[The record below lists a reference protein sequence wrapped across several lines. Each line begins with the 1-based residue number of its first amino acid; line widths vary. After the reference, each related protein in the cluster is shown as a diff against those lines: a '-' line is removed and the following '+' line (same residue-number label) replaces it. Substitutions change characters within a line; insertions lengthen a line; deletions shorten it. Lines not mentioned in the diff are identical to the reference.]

1 MDLLINRM
9 ENPGSRN
16 CTLLPPSL
24 SRNICGRRRASSG
37 DKDVVKEPMLKAQP
51 QPQPEQQST
60 STAHFPTS
68 SSRLPVIAV
77 NDNPVLLRPS
87 TEVNLGLL
95 LQKEKEEEEE
105 TQPGG
110 HDKKHLRVTRNRLLR
125 TRHRLLEMS
134 SLPVLGSTKTG
145 KFSECLF
152 EDDVDN
158 RVYRHSRSYSGA
170 SSLDDPFRISPKNDC
185 KSSRAGR
192 LALTRNSGGRR
203 LRSKVAMRG
212 WLSTR
217 YRDPLLHSEDH
228 RQAPLITKGKDWW
241 TSFYSPR
248 RRCQTRLMRWRSL

>member
-37 DKDVVKEPMLKAQP
+37 DKVMVKEPMLKAQP

-185 KSSRAGR
+185 KSSRARR

-228 RQAPLITKGKDWW
+228 RQAPLITKGKDW
-241 TSFYSPR
+241 
-248 RRCQTRLMRWRSL
+248 